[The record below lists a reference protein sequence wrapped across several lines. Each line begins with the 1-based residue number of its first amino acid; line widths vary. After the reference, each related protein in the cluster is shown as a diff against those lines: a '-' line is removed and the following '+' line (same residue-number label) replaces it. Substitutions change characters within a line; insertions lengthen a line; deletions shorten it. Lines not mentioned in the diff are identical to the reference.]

1 MDERRRSMAATPATP
16 QRQLPG
22 SYFNTPGPPPRS
34 IFDQYNQQPTR
45 AQQQPQHQQQSQP
58 SSQVGAPLI
67 SNIERAAAQ
76 INATLRTE
84 ASYPELDV
92 YITQGVSGDYELPT
106 SPAWNPYQPL
116 KWHDFPARILE
127 QANLGSVTTK
137 MGFFAPLRHAWA
149 AVDNCLYL
157 WDYTVPNPEL
167 IGFEE
172 QRNTIES
179 VALVKPRKG
188 VFVADISHLLVVATT
203 AEMLLLGVAVQKT
216 ETGAKTIALYNTQM
230 SIPTRGLGVRHIEG
244 SARSGRIFFAG
255 SFSEDLYEFR
265 YQQQEGWFSGKTQRV
280 CHTKSGL
287 RLVEAASVRSLTG
300 YIGQHQKPATFVQM
314 VVDDTREQLYTLNDR
329 NEIKVWSL
337 KENVSLALT
346 RTFQALMTKVNHFV
360 PQTDLLSARSTTLVS
375 LSPVPATEGRAVSL
389 IATTNTGCRLYL
401 SVLAVGG
408 SETTAQRPPTS
419 MEVKHI
425 RFPPPETDAA
435 SRQPSNSSSEVAR
448 YGQPSG
454 AGMVD
459 TQSRYLYR
467 TDMAYRF
474 PPGYFFAFV
483 QDSQGG
489 EKMFCT
495 APDTAR
501 MYYDGSSP
509 THPSMRLSE
518 FGQQISLNGP
528 MTSVQLI
535 SEDLPATSTPL
546 GFGNE
551 LAVQYDSPGA
561 EIGILTSNGIQTIRR
576 RRLVDIFASLMRY
589 ASQDSEGLQGDIKRF
604 IRLYGRSETAATAL
618 AVACSKGV
626 DVSGESR
633 VASVSEPHI
642 LEKARSVFI
651 DQGGKPEYN
660 ANANVD
666 GGIDS
671 VRPSARY
678 DGLALYISR
687 LVRSIWRAP
696 LMSEQL
702 DPTTGL
708 KLVSSIPKPTLTR
721 IQGDLEQLG
730 KFLES
735 NKGVIDGLSG
745 PQSRLGSRQ
754 EEIALQGEH
763 RAMTSLVALISS
775 ITEGISFVN
784 VLFEE
789 RLEDVLALLSED
801 TKQKVKQLTYE
812 TLFTSAVGRELA
824 KELVKAI
831 VNRNIATGSSIE
843 TVAEALKRR
852 CGNFCSADDVTIF
865 KAQELVKR
873 AGQAGPR
880 TESGR
885 LLLNESLTHFKHVA
899 SILTIGGDDSEG
911 HLKWAVLHY
920 SDMKFY
926 AGALQ
931 LCLNVADAQDSSRL
945 ALGYLRDEKPENDPR
960 KAAFDLRQRCYHFVF
975 AIIEHVDNTTSAA
988 EQSPAGLSNLDAKL
1002 RDEAYEVIASNED
1015 FVFQTSLYDWYLE
1028 TARQDRLLEIPSPS
1042 VPKYLA
1048 LKAAALDLPAANLL
1062 WRYYIHNNDYLEAAA
1077 VQLQLAQGLFPL
1089 SLEQRVE
1096 YLSRARTNASTR
1108 PSLLFESRQSKQS
1121 LLRQIDDLLEVANI
1135 QDDLLQRFKADP
1147 RLSAERR
1154 PIILD
1159 ALQNHGILSIDELF
1173 NKYADQA
1180 SYHDL
1185 CLQIYQVADH
1195 RNPADIRA
1203 SWAAYIAAETATA
1216 TAAQEVQ
1223 PWDHVANAVQE
1234 LGLKLGVS
1242 DSTFP
1247 LRDLLPLLLRHAIL
1261 DPSMAGSPETWAL
1274 DIFLPPSP
1282 LSIAPEA
1289 LLPVLEQLYYS
1300 NEYPFVGA
1308 ERRGLAG
1315 GIVHVIESWMEES
1328 LRRGDRMPF
1337 GGEGEMEGAIDLLRR
1352 LLGSRDGLGR
1362 ESRGRAE
1369 EVLGRVARLAGR

>member
-1 MDERRRSMAATPATP
+1 MAATPATP

-22 SYFNTPGPPPRS
+22 SYLNTPGPPPRS

-45 AQQQPQHQQQSQP
+45 TQQQQPQSQQS
-58 SSQVGAPLI
+58 SSQAGGPQI

-106 SPAWNPYQPL
+106 NPAWNPYQPL

-188 VFVADISHLLVVATT
+188 VFVADITHLLVVATT

-255 SFSEDLYEFR
+255 SFTEDLYEFR

-300 YIGQHQKPATFVQM
+300 YIGQQQKPATFVQM

-389 IATTNTGCRLYL
+389 ISTTNTGCRLYL

-425 RFPPPETDAA
+425 RFPPPETDTA
-435 SRQPSNSSSEVAR
+435 SRQPSNTSSEVAR

-459 TQSRYLYR
+459 TSSRYLYR

-474 PPGYFFAFV
+474 PPGFFFAFV

-518 FGQQISLNGP
+518 FGQHIPLNGP

-535 SEDLPATSTPL
+535 SEDPPATSTPL

-671 VRPSARY
+671 VRPSARH

-696 LMSEQL
+696 LM
-702 DPTTGL
+702 T
-708 KLVSSIPKPTLTR
+708 
-721 IQGDLEQLG
+721 
-730 KFLES
+730 
-735 NKGVIDGLSG
+735 
-745 PQSRLGSRQ
+745 
-754 EEIALQGEH
+754 
-763 RAMTSLVALISS
+763 LISS

-831 VNRNIATGSSIE
+831 VNRNIATGSSVE

-873 AGQAGPR
+873 AGQAGPQ

-899 SILTIGGDDSEG
+899 PILTIGGDDSEG

-960 KAAFDLRQRCYHFVF
+960 KAAFGLRQRCYHFVF

-1002 RDEAYEVIASNED
+1002 RDEAYDVIASNED

-1089 SLEQRVE
+1089 SLEQRVG

-1159 ALQNHGILSIDELF
+1159 ALHNHGILSIDELF

-1216 TAAQEVQ
+1216 AAAQEVQ

-1274 DIFLPPSP
+1274 DIFLPPST
-1282 LSIAPEA
+1282 LSIALEA
-1289 LLPVLEQLYYS
+1289 LLPILEQLYYS
-1300 NEYPFVGA
+1300 NEHPFVGV

-1315 GIVHVIESWMEES
+1315 GIVHVIEAWMEES

-1337 GGEGEMEGAIDLLRR
+1337 GGEAEMEGAVDLLRR
-1352 LLGSRDGLGR
+1352 LLASRDGLGR
-1362 ESRGRAE
+1362 EARGRAE
-1369 EVLGRVARLAGR
+1369 EVLGRVARLMGR